1 MVREMKQIQEITQL
15 RHNLKYNSFFTSY
28 GKVSQISGMI
38 IEVTGLES
46 SIGDVCE
53 IHLSNGKKAITEV
66 VGFKKD
72 ITQIMPYEEIDGI
85 GYGNPVYNTGKKL
98 RVKIS
103 DKLIGRTIDALGKPI
118 DGKGDIEGHTYY
130 SINGAPSN
138 PMNRPPITESMELG
152 VKVIDGMITLGK
164 GQRIGIFAGS
174 GVGKSTLMGMIARN
188 VTADVNV
195 IALVG
200 ERGRELMDFLHKDL
214 GPEGMKRS
222 VVVVATSD
230 NSAML
235 RNKCALTAT
244 AIAEYFRDQGKAVLL
259 MMDSLTRYCMAQREI
274 GLSTGE
280 PPVARGYPPSIY
292 ASLPKLLERCGNF
305 RKGSIT
311 GIYTILVEGDDTNEP
326 VADTVRGIIDGHII
340 LSRKIAMTNHYPAI
354 DVLASLSRL
363 MSSVASSE
371 QKALAGKI
379 RNIMSVYEANKDLVA
394 IGAYKTGTNPELD
407 NAIRKIGKIN
417 DFLKQQVDVKFTAE
431 ETLALMREVVN
442 D

>member
-1 MVREMKQIQEITQL
+1 
-15 RHNLKYNSFFTSY
+15 
-28 GKVSQISGMI
+28 
-38 IEVTGLES
+38 
-46 SIGDVCE
+46 
-53 IHLSNGKKAITEV
+53 
-66 VGFKKD
+66 
-72 ITQIMPYEEIDGI
+72 
-85 GYGNPVYNTGKKL
+85 
-98 RVKIS
+98 
-103 DKLIGRTIDALGKPI
+103 
-118 DGKGDIEGHTYY
+118 
-130 SINGAPSN
+130 
-138 PMNRPPITESMELG
+138 
-152 VKVIDGMITLGK
+152 
-164 GQRIGIFAGS
+164 
-174 GVGKSTLMGMIARN
+174 
-188 VTADVNV
+188 
-195 IALVG
+195 
-200 ERGRELMDFLHKDL
+200 
-214 GPEGMKRS
+214 
-222 VVVVATSD
+222 
-230 NSAML
+230 
-235 RNKCALTAT
+235 
-244 AIAEYFRDQGKAVLL
+244 
-259 MMDSLTRYCMAQREI
+259 MAQREI

-371 QKALAGKI
+371 QKTLAGKI

-394 IGAYKTGTNPELD
+394 IGAYKSGTNPELD